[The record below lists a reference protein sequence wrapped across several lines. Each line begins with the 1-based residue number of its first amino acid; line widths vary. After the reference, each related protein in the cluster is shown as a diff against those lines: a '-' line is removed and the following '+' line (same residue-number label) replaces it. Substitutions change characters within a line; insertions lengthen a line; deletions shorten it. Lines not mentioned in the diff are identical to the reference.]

1 MELKTDFG
9 RVAPQTE
16 TKEAAVPRIL
26 FAGTASGCGK
36 TTVTCAVLQALANRG
51 MRLHAFKCGPDYID
65 PMFHERAI
73 GAKGSNLD
81 LFFYSPNTARYLL
94 AKNAEDADV
103 SILEGVMGYYD
114 GMRLDSVTASSYD
127 VARTLDIPAV
137 LILPCKGAA
146 LSLCAVVSGIVSF
159 QKDSNIQVTPVPHN
173 GCRPPK
179 RRRV

>member
-9 RVAPQTE
+9 RGAPQTE
-16 TKEAAVPRIL
+16 TKEAVVPRIL

-65 PMFHERAI
+65 PMFHDLAI
-73 GAKGSNLD
+73 GAKGTNLD

-114 GMRLDSVTASSYD
+114 GLGIR
-127 VARTLDIPAV
+127 
-137 LILPCKGAA
+137 
-146 LSLCAVVSGIVSF
+146 SLEKKHI
-159 QKDSNIQVTPVPHN
+159 
-173 GCRPPK
+173 
-179 RRRV
+179 